1 MIHAIRAPGASEN
14 YEALA
19 GRFPARRPARG
30 RAGTDGFGALTKDAF
45 LNDFANGVEQACAV
59 AQRGAV
65 AATRHKAVRHH
76 PPE

>member
-1 MIHAIRAPGASEN
+1 VIHAIRAPSASEN

-19 GRFPARRPARG
+19 RRFPGPPASADL
-30 RAGTDGFGALTKDAF
+30 AGTDGFGALTKDAF

>member
-1 MIHAIRAPGASEN
+1 MAWS
-14 YEALA
+14 L
-19 GRFPARRPARG
+19 
-30 RAGTDGFGALTKDAF
+30 
-45 LNDFANGVEQACAV
+45 ACAV